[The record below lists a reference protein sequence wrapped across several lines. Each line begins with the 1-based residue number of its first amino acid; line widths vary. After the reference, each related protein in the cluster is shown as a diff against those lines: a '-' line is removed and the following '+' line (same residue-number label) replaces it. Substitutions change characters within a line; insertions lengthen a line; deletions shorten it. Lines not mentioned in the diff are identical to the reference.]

1 MNLAYLIQNTI
12 DGLSLGSI
20 YALVAIG
27 FSLTFSILRLINF
40 AHGDILMIGAYCA
53 LFLMI
58 GLHLPLWLA
67 LILSIACAAL
77 IGVLMERLAYRPLR
91 GANDVAALIASL
103 AVSILIQNTGI
114 MTVSAQPRKFEIP
127 EPLTVI
133 HSFGNISVS
142 NMTLLIIGLSLAL
155 MAGFSLFVTRTKMG
169 VAMRACSENIGV
181 AQLMGI
187 DINRVIAATFAL
199 SSGMAAV
206 SGIMLAGQYGRI
218 EPLMGFVPGLK
229 AFVAAVIGG
238 IGSVSGA
245 ALGGYV
251 LGLLE
256 ILLVALL
263 PPIYSGYRDAFV
275 FILLILVLLFKPAG
289 LLGQAEGRKV

>member
-1 MNLAYLIQNTI
+1 MSLAYLIQNTI

-20 YALVAIG
+20 YALIAIG

-53 LFLMI
+53 LFIITGM
-58 GLHLPLWLA
+58 HLPLWAA
-67 LILSIACAAL
+67 LILAMAFAAL
-77 IGVLMERLAYRPLR
+77 FGIFIERIAYRPLR

-103 AVSILIQNTGI
+103 AVSIIIQNTGI
-114 MTVSAQPRKFEIP
+114 MTVTAQPRKFEIP
-127 EPLTVI
+127 EILTVI
-133 HSFGNISVS
+133 HNFGKISVS
-142 NMTLLIIGLSLAL
+142 NMTLLIISLSVLL
-155 MAGFSLFVTRTKMG
+155 MIAFSLFVTHTKIG

-187 DINRVIAATFAL
+187 DINRVIAVTFAL
-199 SSGMAAV
+199 GSGMAAV

-218 EPLMGFVPGLK
+218 EPLMGFIPGLK

-245 ALGGYV
+245 ALGGFI
-251 LGLLE
+251 LGLSE

-263 PPIYSGYRDAFV
+263 PPSYSGYRDAFV
-275 FILLILVLLFKPAG
+275 FILLILVLLFKPSG

>member
-1 MNLAYLIQNTI
+1 MSLAYLIQNTI

-20 YALVAIG
+20 YALIAIG

-53 LFLMI
+53 LFIVI
-58 GLHLPLWLA
+58 GMQLPLWAA
-67 LILSIACAAL
+67 LILAMGFAAL
-77 IGVLMERLAYRPLR
+77 VGIFIERLAYRPLR
-91 GANDVAALIASL
+91 GSNDVAALITSL
-103 AVSILIQNTGI
+103 AVSIIIQNTGI
-114 MTVSAQPRKFEIP
+114 MTVTAQPRKFEVP
-127 EPLTVI
+127 EVLSNI
-133 HSFGNISVS
+133 HNFGNISIS
-142 NMTLLIIGLSLAL
+142 NMTLLIISLSLVL
-155 MAGFSLFVTRTKMG
+155 MIAFSLFVTHTKIG

-187 DINRVIAATFAL
+187 DINRVISTTFAL
-199 SSGMAAV
+199 GSAMAAV

-251 LGLLE
+251 LGLSE

-263 PPIYSGYRDAFV
+263 PPAYSGYRDAFV
-275 FILLILVLLFKPAG
+275 FIILILVLLFKPSG
-289 LLGQAEGRKV
+289 ILGQAEGRKV

>member
-1 MNLAYLIQNTI
+1 MSLAYLVQNTI

-20 YALVAIG
+20 YALIAIG

-53 LFLMI
+53 LFLITGM
-58 GLHLPLWLA
+58 HLPLWAA
-67 LILSIACAAL
+67 LILAMAFAAL
-77 IGVLMERLAYRPLR
+77 FGIFIERIAYRPLR

-103 AVSILIQNTGI
+103 AVSIIIQNTGI
-114 MTVSAQPRKFEIP
+114 MTVTAQPRKFEIP
-127 EPLTVI
+127 EILTLI
-133 HSFGNISVS
+133 HNFGNISIS
-142 NMTLLIIGLSLAL
+142 NMTLLIIILSLFL
-155 MAGFSLFVTRTKMG
+155 MISFSLYVTRTKMG
-169 VAMRACSENIGV
+169 TAMRACSENIGV

-187 DINRVIAATFAL
+187 DINRVIAVTFAL
-199 SSGMAAV
+199 GSGMAAV

-218 EPLMGFVPGLK
+218 EPLMGFIPGLK

-251 LGLLE
+251 LGLSE

-263 PPIYSGYRDAFV
+263 PPSYSGYRDAFV
-275 FILLILVLLFKPAG
+275 FILLILVLLFKPSG

>member
-1 MNLAYLIQNTI
+1 MSLAYLVQNTI

-20 YALVAIG
+20 YALIAIG

-53 LFLMI
+53 LFLII
-58 GLHLPLWLA
+58 GMHLPLWAA
-67 LILSIACAAL
+67 LIFAMACAAL
-77 IGVLMERLAYRPLR
+77 FGIFIERIAYRPLR

-103 AVSILIQNTGI
+103 AVSIIIQNTGI
-114 MTVSAQPRKFEIP
+114 MTVTAQPRKFEIP
-127 EPLTVI
+127 EILTVI
-133 HSFGNISVS
+133 HNFGNISIS
-142 NMTLLIIGLSLAL
+142 NMTLLIIILSLFL
-155 MAGFSLFVTRTKMG
+155 MISFSLFVTRTKMG
-169 VAMRACSENIGV
+169 AAMRACSENICV

-187 DINRVIAATFAL
+187 DINRVISVTFAL
-199 SSGMAAV
+199 GSGMAAV

-218 EPLMGFVPGLK
+218 DPLMGLIPGLK

-251 LGLLE
+251 LGLSE

-263 PPIYSGYRDAFV
+263 PPSYSGYRDAFV
-275 FILLILVLLFKPAG
+275 FILLILVLLFKPSG